1 MSTEIVA
8 GDDRGGW
15 YKRGVQPATPRR
27 RPPRPVP
34 EAPLEQLAGDAERLA
49 KGWLVGLIEAQPLSE
64 APAIAGRDWARE
76 ATPVCAAAVRAL
88 GSDEELSRLGP
99 AWSGL
104 AGSLDELRAVLWS
117 ALRAAWPEA
126 APDQVWDLGER
137 LALVIE
143 SVQGAPAP
151 AWPGTLEDAVAR
163 ASAAGEPLA
172 LLLAELVDAGRISMV
187 EDAESVARLLNEF
200 RAAIRTAAGAER
212 VVVDDGDARA
222 WVVAPGLGREGADAL
237 GASVDAAVR
246 AGPGWRGAPLIA
258 SVGVSVLGED
268 GEHAE
273 ALLEAAERSMLAAAA
288 GGTEV

>member
-1 MSTEIVA
+1 
-8 GDDRGGW
+8 
-15 YKRGVQPATPRR
+15 VQPATPRR
-27 RPPRPVP
+27 RPPRPVA
-34 EAPLEQLAGDAERLA
+34 EAPLEELAGDAERLA
-49 KGWLVGLIEAQPLSE
+49 KGWLVAVIEAQPLSE

-76 ATPVCAAAVRAL
+76 ATLVCAAAVRAL
-88 GSDEELSRLGP
+88 GSDEQLSRLGSP
-99 AWSGL
+99 WSGL
-104 AGSLDELRAVLWS
+104 EGSLDELRAVLWS

-151 AWPGTLEDAVAR
+151 AWPGTLEDTVAR
-163 ASAAGEPLA
+163 ARAAGEPLA

-187 EDAESVARLLNEF
+187 EDAESFARLLNEF

-222 WVVAPGLGREGADAL
+222 WVVAPGAGREAADAL

-258 SVGVSVLGED
+258 SVGVAVLGED
-268 GEHAE
+268 GDDAE
-273 ALLEAAERSMLAAAA
+273 ALLETAERSMLAAAA
-288 GGTEV
+288 GGSEV